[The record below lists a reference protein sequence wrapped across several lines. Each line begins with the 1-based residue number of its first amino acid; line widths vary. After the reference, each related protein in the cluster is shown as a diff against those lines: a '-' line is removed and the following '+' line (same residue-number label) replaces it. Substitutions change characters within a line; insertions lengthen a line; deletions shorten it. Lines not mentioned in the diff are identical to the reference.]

1 MDMSLKQL
9 VPVIL
14 FLYLKNLSS
23 GHSCGIIIPES
34 PSVELNTEFTAT
46 CILFDHCK
54 LQFKTSFAKDIFW
67 KFKQHRVPREQYRR
81 INDSAVS
88 VTVNYTSELE
98 NPLTCNVLL
107 YSQLEQNIYGI
118 FIKSG
123 FSPEKPSNLTCILYQ
138 DNMELSDSISCSWTS
153 GRPTLMPTVY
163 TLKAETSFNAFRNQ
177 TNSNSC
183 ELKMVTVPIFVNMVF
198 SVEASNVLGIAV
210 SDVLVSDPVY
220 LVKPSPPVIKKFIA
234 ENDFPNYLMVQWEHP
249 LPSYIMLFKYNIRY
263 RPKDTD
269 VWTEIPENDT
279 SSYIQTFS
287 LQDLSADT
295 KYGVS
300 VRCMNSE
307 GKGYWSD
314 WSKEAFQIT
323 PEAKPSKKLDIW
335 RVIGPADAS
344 GKRIIEAVW
353 KTLPHFSANGVIKVY
368 NVQVESLKTK
378 DFFSYNVTNTTE
390 RLHLSEKEP
399 YRITIVAY
407 NSKGKSPDARIVIP
421 ESNNNTESSPV
432 ESIVP
437 NSLDG
442 QMHVKWK
449 ANTARVTYFVVDW
462 CVVSEKG
469 CSLVSWQYENKSSLQ
484 TILKGDFKPGIRYR
498 ISVCPV
504 YKDISKPCFAEEQ
517 YFQENCPKVGPSI
530 IKSKREKNSVEL
542 EWELISVDKLNGFIK
557 NYTVFYKAAEEN
569 ENSITVEPQDR
580 KVTLN
585 SLSSNTMYI
594 VHVMA
599 STSAGGTNGSQFTF
613 TTLKYAPGE
622 IEAIVVPVCL
632 CFIFIVVIG
641 MLFCFNKREMIK
653 KHVWPQVPDPW
664 NSTIAN
670 WLPNSPSQSNV
681 SPKEPVCP
689 EGSITNFS
697 VIEIGLC
704 DSKSFTDEYNKDS
717 LKKGKYTSDEHSS
730 GIGGSSCMSSPRQS
744 VSDSDE
750 GDSAQTTSSTVQY
763 STVVPSNYRGQGHLP
778 SSTVFSRSESTQP
791 LLDSEERP
799 EDQHSY
805 GNINT
810 ENGEHLPQSID
821 QDTRKQKGSYFK
833 RPKPI
838 NEDSLLKLHQI
849 EIAGQSSDSFK
860 FCSTE
865 DGGLPSSNDSDAL
878 HVDSS
883 TSPGMHMDLE
893 SSEKMSYMPQL
904 SGYRPQ

>member
-1 MDMSLKQL
+1 MAS
-9 VPVIL
+9 
-14 FLYLKNLSS
+14 LSS
-23 GHSCGIIIPES
+23 WPIPRGR
-34 PSVELNTEFTAT
+34 
-46 CILFDHCK
+46 
-54 LQFKTSFAKDIFW
+54 Q
-67 KFKQHRVPREQYRR
+67 
-81 INDSAVS
+81 
-88 VTVNYTSELE
+88 
-98 NPLTCNVLL
+98 
-107 YSQLEQNIYGI
+107 
-118 FIKSG
+118 
-123 FSPEKPSNLTCILYQ
+123 
-138 DNMELSDSISCSWTS
+138 MELSLQYGGAPDTSRESWMMEFSPTALLDTTGANR
-153 GRPTLMPTVY
+153 GRCREAQRVVFALRPGRQNSHHLSTDK
-163 TLKAETSFNAFRNQ
+163 LKVKEVALTRSFLAPLPDHFTHR
-177 TNSNSC
+177 
-183 ELKMVTVPIFVNMVF
+183 L
-198 SVEASNVLGIAV
+198 
-210 SDVLVSDPVY
+210 
-220 LVKPSPPVIKKFIA
+220 KPSPPVIKKFIA
-234 ENDFPNYLMVQWEHP
+234 ENDFPNYLMIQWEHP

-263 RPKDTD
+263 RPEDTD

-287 LQDLSADT
+287 LQDLFPDT

-335 RVIGPADAS
+335 RVIGPADTS

-353 KTLPHFSANGVIKVY
+353 KALPHFSANGVIKVY

-421 ESNNNTESSPV
+421 ESNNNT
-432 ESIVP
+432 
-437 NSLDG
+437 G
-442 QMHVKWK
+442 
-449 ANTARVTYFVVDW
+449 
-462 CVVSEKG
+462 
-469 CSLVSWQYENKSSLQ
+469 
-484 TILKGDFKPGIRYR
+484 
-498 ISVCPV
+498 
-504 YKDISKPCFAEEQ
+504 
-517 YFQENCPKVGPSI
+517 PKVGPSI

-569 ENSITVEPQDR
+569 EKSITVGPHDR

-594 VHVMA
+594 IHVMA
-599 STSAGGTNGSQFTF
+599 STYAGGTNGSQFTF

-670 WLPNSPSQSNV
+670 WLPNSPSESNV

-799 EDQHSY
+799 EEQHSY

-865 DGGLPSSNDSDAL
+865 DGGLPSSNDSDIL